1 MKKELGSIFRYVA
14 DYILLRAVKDN
25 IMQDTVSLNK
35 LLISKFD
42 YFRSQNKP
50 NSWMML
56 RFKLFGDQENLNRTS
71 NDVLQPKW
79 FPQKNLCISARIN

>member
-1 MKKELGSIFRYVA
+1 MKKELGSIFRLVA

-25 IMQDTVSLNK
+25 IMQDTVSVNK

-42 YFRSQNKP
+42 YFRSQNKL

-56 RFKLFGDQENLNRTS
+56 RFKPFGDLENLNRTS
-71 NDVLQPKW
+71 NDVLQPNW